1 MNSVIMESIV
11 MGLIFSILTI
21 GVVITFKI
29 LDFPDMSVEG
39 TFPLGAFAF
48 AKMLTLG
55 MNPVLA
61 MVVSLAAGGL
71 GGYITYIL
79 FRKFKIQAILAGILT
94 MTFLYSVNLRI
105 TGTPNV
111 TFFDYKTIFQLF
123 ESLPKMLILAIITL
137 VIKLILD
144 WFLKTEKGYLLL
156 ATGDNET
163 LVKSLGKNPDKY
175 IAIGLVISN
184 ALAALAGALMAQ
196 SNGYADITMG
206 QAIIVSALASVI
218 IGDAFL
224 KNANFFNRTTRA
236 IIGAIIYRI
245 IYGIALYLGLAPS
258 DLKGITAII
267 VVFFIVYNN
276 VSSKGLS
283 VLKGK
288 REENAKN

>member
-1 MNSVIMESIV
+1 
-11 MGLIFSILTI
+11 
-21 GVVITFKI
+21 
-29 LDFPDMSVEG
+29 
-39 TFPLGAFAF
+39 
-48 AKMLTLG
+48 
-55 MNPVLA
+55 
-61 MVVSLAAGGL
+61 
-71 GGYITYIL
+71 
-79 FRKFKIQAILAGILT
+79 
-94 MTFLYSVNLRI
+94 
-105 TGTPNV
+105 
-111 TFFDYKTIFQLF
+111 
-123 ESLPKMLILAIITL
+123 MLILAIITL

-224 KNANFFNRTTRA
+224 KNANFLNRTTRA